1 MSTPAP
7 TSPAELERQVERET
21 TRELRGN
28 PTLTFAVRLSARA
41 QKGIDRVYDEVV
53 KKGVNFACAKGCSYC
68 CSLKVE
74 AYPQEAF
81 RIARELSTRTDREA
95 IMTRLAAH
103 VQRHREVTGN
113 RGREPCPF
121 LAEGGACSIYEVR
134 PLACRMCV
142 SLDVQRCRQMTE
154 TVPSD
159 EDMVYK
165 SQAIASGTQKAY
177 ARNKLPAT
185 PHEMVASVLTAMTD
199 PGAEQRW
206 WNGEDVFAA

>member
-53 KKGVNFACAKGCSYC
+53 KKGVNFACTKGCSYC

-121 LAEGGACSIYEVR
+121 LAEGGAYGQHNHDLGHR
-134 PLACRMCV
+134 HGPL
-142 SLDVQRCRQMTE
+142 
-154 TVPSD
+154 
-159 EDMVYK
+159 
-165 SQAIASGTQKAY
+165 
-177 ARNKLPAT
+177 
-185 PHEMVASVLTAMTD
+185 HEERH
-199 PGAEQRW
+199 G
-206 WNGEDVFAA
+206 